1 MKLNK
6 ETKIGIIVTLILI
19 SAFWGI
25 NFLKGRNLFTTSRQ
39 YYAIFGNI
47 GGLQK
52 SSTVTSNGFMIGQVS
67 DVKFLDANTNKILVE
82 ISIDRKYKIPKNS
95 TVEIYS
101 SDLMGSKAA
110 NLILG
115 NTAIYAKNNDTL
127 NSSFEGDLTT
137 LISKK
142 IMPIKDK
149 AENLI
154 VTIDSVMKGINNT
167 LTPATQHNIQN
178 SVAAMEDLIV
188 TEKVKVSSIL
198 NSLESV
204 SKNLASDNQSINN
217 IVKNVSSLS
226 DSLSKAGLKKVID
239 QVKITLTETNEMLA
253 KINTGKGS
261 IGKLINN
268 DSIYNNLNK
277 TLYDLDSLITDLNKH
292 PKKYVHFSVF
302 GSKK

>member
-1 MKLNK
+1 MKINK
-6 ETKIGIIVTLILI
+6 EIKIGIIATLILI
-19 SAFWGI
+19 CAFWGI
-25 NFLKGRNLFTTSRQ
+25 NFLKGKNVFTTTRQ
-39 YYAIFGNI
+39 YYGIFSNI

-52 SSTVTSNGFMIGQVS
+52 SSTVSSNGFMIGQVS
-67 DVKFLDANTNKILVE
+67 DVQFLDANTNKILVE

-95 TVEIYS
+95 TIEIYS
-101 SDLMGSKAA
+101 SDFMGSKAA

-115 NTAIYAKNNDTL
+115 NSTIYAKNNDTL
-127 NSSFEGDLTT
+127 NSRYEGDLST
-137 LISKK
+137 LISKN

-154 VTIDSVMKGINNT
+154 VSIDSVMKGINQT
-167 LTPATQHNIQN
+167 LTPETQGHIKN
-178 SVAAMEDLIV
+178 SIAALEDLIV
-188 TEKVKVSSIL
+188 TEKGKVTSIL

-204 SKNLASDNQSINN
+204 SKNLESDNQSVNN

-226 DSLSKAGLKKVID
+226 DSLTKADLKKAID
-239 QVKITLTETNEMLA
+239 QTKITLSLTNDMLA
-253 KINTGKGS
+253 KINAGKGS

-268 DSIYNNLNK
+268 DSIYNNINK

-292 PKKYVHFSVF
+292 PKKYVRFSVF